1 MNSYKRKLRE
11 PFSVWMLL
19 ACAIVLAALLAGSLG
34 GAGAAM
40 LFQSP
45 ISPPGP
51 SPTDTPVVTEEPT
64 VVRTPTIIYVEPTPF
79 PTSAEL
85 PPPLPT
91 SPGQPTL
98 PPPPTLVP
106 EQPTFTPVP
115 PAPIPTVAPQPTT
128 GGPAPILWVIVGLVI
143 VGLFVVIAISPKKP
157 TSQE

>member
-1 MNSYKRKLRE
+1 MNLSKRN
-11 PFSVWMLL
+11 PPQTISAWMLL
-19 ACAIVLAALLAGSLG
+19 ACAVIVAALLTASLG
-34 GAGAAM
+34 TSGASM

-64 VVRTPTIIYVEPTPF
+64 VVRTPTVIIVEPTPF
-79 PTSAEL
+79 PTPAEL

-91 SPGQPTL
+91 GPGQPTL
-98 PPPPTLVP
+98 PPPPTPAVQ
-106 EQPTFTPVP
+106 QPTFTPVP
-115 PAPIPTVAPQPTT
+115 PAPIPTVAPQPTS
-128 GGPAPILWVIVGLVI
+128 GGPAPILWIIVGLVI

>member
-1 MNSYKRKLRE
+1 MRSSRGKLPE
-11 PFSVWMLL
+11 PLSVWMLL
-19 ACAIVLAALLAGSLG
+19 LCAVLLAALIYSSVG
-34 GAGAAM
+34 GVGVSA
-40 LFQSP
+40 LFQSV

-64 VVRTPTIIYVEPTPF
+64 VVRTPTVIFVEPTPF

-85 PPPLPT
+85 PPTLPT
-91 SPGQPTL
+91 QPGQPTL
-98 PPPPTLVP
+98 PPPPTLPP

-115 PAPIPTVAPQPTT
+115 PMPIPTVAPQPTS

-157 TSQE
+157 RPEE

>member
-1 MNSYKRKLRE
+1 MKLHRNKWSE
-11 PFSVWMLL
+11 ATSTWMLVG
-19 ACAIVLAALLAGSLG
+19 CAMILAALLVGSLG
-34 GAGAAM
+34 SAGASM

-51 SPTDTPVVTEEPT
+51 SPTDTPVVIEEPT
-64 VVRTPTIIYVEPTPF
+64 VIRTPTVIVVKPTPL

-98 PPPPTLVP
+98 PPPPTRPL

-115 PAPIPTVAPQPTT
+115 PVPISTVAPQPTA
-128 GGPAPILWVIVGLVI
+128 GGPMPILWVILGLVI

-157 TSQE
+157 SSEE